1 MIKRAGA
8 FFDLDSGVGLA
19 APSGHTQQDLGRR
32 RPTMRCRGRC

>member
-19 APSGHTQQDLGRR
+19 APSGHT
-32 RPTMRCRGRC
+32 